1 MKARAKAIESAN
13 EARLSTGESLK
24 GNAAEPLTDE
34 EETLLRRYYEVGLFA
49 YGELKPA
56 VHKCV

>member
-1 MKARAKAIESAN
+1 M
-13 EARLSTGESLK
+13 STGESLQ

-34 EETLLRRYYEVGLFA
+34 EETLLRRYYEVGFFA

-56 VHKCV
+56 VHRCV

>member
-1 MKARAKAIESAN
+1 M
-13 EARLSTGESLK
+13 STGESLK